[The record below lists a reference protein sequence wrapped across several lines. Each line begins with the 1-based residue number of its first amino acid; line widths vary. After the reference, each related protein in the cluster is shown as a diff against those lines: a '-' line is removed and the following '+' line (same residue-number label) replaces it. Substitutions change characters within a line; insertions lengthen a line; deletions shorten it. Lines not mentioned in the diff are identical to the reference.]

1 MNTELLD
8 FTRRALAKGV
18 GRGEIAGALR
28 QAGWA
33 EAEVKAALG
42 AFAEIDFPVPVPKPR
57 PYLPAREVFLYL
69 LLFASL
75 YACAYNLGAIGFEF
89 IDRAFPD
96 PLTGDRTFGHAGDA
110 IRWNLSS
117 LVVGFPLFLF
127 VFRSVTLSI
136 ARDPV
141 KRGSRVRK
149 WLTYL
154 TLFFAAMALTGDL
167 VAIVHN
173 ALGGELSVRFLLKAG
188 VVGVI
193 AGGIFAYFLAD
204 MRQEE
209 GE

>member
-1 MNTELLD
+1 MNAELLD
-8 FTRRALAKGV
+8 FTRRALAEGI
-18 GRGEIAGALR
+18 GRQEIAGALR
-28 QAGWA
+28 RAGWA

-42 AFAEIDFPVPVPKPR
+42 AFAEIDFPLPVPRPK

-75 YACAYNLGAIGFEF
+75 YACAYNLGAIAFEF
-89 IDRAFPD
+89 IDRAF
-96 PLTGDRTFGHAGDA
+96 GDAGEA

-117 LVVGFPLFLF
+117 LIVSFPLFLF

-136 ARDPV
+136 ASDPV

-154 TLFFAAMALTGDL
+154 TLFFAATALAGDL
-167 VAIVHN
+167 VVLVYN
-173 ALGGELSVRFLLKAG
+173 ALGGELTLRFLMKAG
-188 VVGVI
+188 VVGII

-209 GE
+209 TE